1 MGITWLSSGW
11 DSMLSPLRAQVQ
23 FLVGELR
30 SHQPCGTA
38 EKKKTTYTV
47 CNLYSNFTYFPKN
60 VLYTS
65 PPLLPHPQSRV
76 QSWIMHHV
84 SLPSLAILTVCD
96 F

>member
-38 EKKKTTYTV
+38 EKKKN
-47 CNLYSNFTYFPKN
+47 NLYSLQSIFKFHLFSQKCS
-60 VLYTS
+60 LYLPS
-65 PPLLPHPQSRV
+65 PPSPSPV
-76 QSWIMHHV
+76 QG
-84 SLPSLAILTVCD
+84 PILDNASCFVAFFGD
-96 F
+96 FDCV